1 MAAPK
6 RRVRAVPS
14 ATARRPAANATAA
27 EAPFIMRRTVLWGEC
42 DPAQMVY
49 TPRFLD
55 YVAEAVEGWFRAVLD
70 TGWYDMIAERG
81 IASPIVHASIDFF
94 SRLNPGDAFEME
106 VLVEEEGLR
115 STIPFRVKG
124 RTQAGEDCFGARLIL
139 SVVDWK
145 SFRSISVPTDF
156 RERIAVYRMA
166 CNAVKAV
173 A

>member
-1 MAAPK
+1 MAPK

-156 RERIAVYRMA
+156 RERIAAYRMA